1 LKAKLWD
8 KLLKAKIAERSAL
21 FLAHFRPG
29 VDMVRVAV
37 LHRHT
42 LEHIE
47 MNLRQFIEIRRDEKI
62 QKIFFG
68 SSLLKI
74 RIIGIIFPEW
84 TNWSRALRGFKGLD
98 WRKQRIK

>member
-1 LKAKLWD
+1 LKAR
-8 KLLKAKIAERSAL
+8 IAERSAL

-47 MNLRQFIEIRRDEKI
+47 MNLRQFIEIRRHEKI

-74 RIIGIIFPEW
+74 LIIGINSCPFPEW
-84 TNWSRALRGFKGLD
+84 TNWSRASRGFKGLD
-98 WRKQRIK
+98 WRNQRIK

>member
-1 LKAKLWD
+1 
-8 KLLKAKIAERSAL
+8 LKAKIAERSAL

-47 MNLRQFIEIRRDEKI
+47 MNLRQLIEISRHEKI
-62 QKIFFG
+62 QKIFFEVLC
-68 SSLLKI
+68 SKFESLVLSVVPFLNGP
-74 RIIGIIFPEW
+74 IGAARQED
-84 TNWSRALRGFKGLD
+84 LKGL
-98 WRKQRIK
+98 IGANSE